1 MPRLAITRAASFIPA
16 ESIAAPAPWPSTSV
30 AVYRSGESQS
40 NSTMT
45 RHYAPPAPDAATLL
59 DSRQYPDVDSPCPE
73 APCDHA
79 RPPPRSHSRSDS
91 RGRCSRAGRVLV
103 APLAAQAATL
113 TVTSSADSGAGSL
126 RDVIAASNPGD
137 TIVFDPSVTSV
148 ALQTGIDLDWGVTI
162 DGGDTVTITRT
173 NTNNFQQ
180 FAFGPELPG
189 QDPHHQEHHDRG
201 NHQQ

>member
-1 MPRLAITRAASFIPA
+1 
-16 ESIAAPAPWPSTSV
+16 
-30 AVYRSGESQS
+30 
-40 NSTMT
+40 
-45 RHYAPPAPDAATLL
+45 
-59 DSRQYPDVDSPCPE
+59 
-73 APCDHA
+73 
-79 RPPPRSHSRSDS
+79 
-91 RGRCSRAGRVLV
+91 VLV

-189 QDPHHQEHHDRG
+189 QDLTIKNITIEESPTVKDRRFTRAMASITTSRTTSLSKS
-201 NHQQ
+201 